1 MAEEEKQFFCAVMW
15 HPLLN
20 EIKSKFFLKKL
31 WNSVYD
37 LRSFFSATWAAVRKA
52 LKIQAWIPFQAIFPA
67 ALMLFWKK
75 T

>member
-1 MAEEEKQFFCAVMW
+1 MVEEEKQFFCAVMW

-20 EIKSKFFLKKL
+20 EIKSKFFLKKIVK
-31 WNSVYD
+31 VYD

-67 ALMLFWKK
+67 ALMLCWKK